1 MSNLFPRHAIEWH
14 LEEPAAFRRLSLS
27 IVEMAVITGI
37 VLRLLRAFAFTHG
50 RASVLFSVGA
60 VVVWGIVLVGMA
72 TAHLANFPIKRWAWR
87 APIFALLET
96 SGEMATSLLLI
107 ALGREPDGT
116 ARAHFH
122 DWPSMS
128 ARALLQSE
136 LTICLWMLLLAAIIL
151 LVRRSGMAEGV
162 DAEPLVDP
170 ELPTAGAE
178 LRG

>member
-1 MSNLFPRHAIEWH
+1 MPTFFPRQTIEWRV
-14 LEEPAAFRRLSLS
+14 EESPAFRRLSLS
-27 IVEMAVITGI
+27 LVEMALITGI

-50 RASVLFSVGA
+50 RASVIFSIGA
-60 VVVWGIVLVGMA
+60 VIVWGLILVGMA
-72 TAHLANFPIKRWAWR
+72 TSHLANFPIKRWAWR
-87 APIFALLET
+87 APLFALVET
-96 SGEMATSLLLI
+96 AGEMVTSLLLI

-122 DWPSMS
+122 HWPSMA

-136 LTICLWMLLLAAIIL
+136 LTLCLWMLLLAGIII

-170 ELPTAGAE
+170 ELPASGA
-178 LRG
+178 